1 MFNSSSASSNVSSVS
16 SKDAYFALP
25 HPAYF
30 FMEDVSV
37 NFPGISALKSVH
49 LEIQRG
55 EIVFLTGASGA
66 GKTTLLRLL
75 AGELNPSEGRLV
87 RPEQAFIA
95 QVFQDLRLFPQRT
108 IEQNLSY
115 AYDAQIYERFADFQ
129 RDMHD
134 LAQALGVADRLGT
147 KVKEANG
154 GLKQKV
160 AIMRA
165 LLAKPDVLLADEPT
179 SSLDAE
185 SANQLFELLN
195 LFNVRRQLT
204 VVWASHNA
212 ELVKK
217 FSGRILHL
225 ENGRLVYAGH
235 ACFI

>member
-1 MFNSSSASSNVSSVS
+1 MFNAPTSAATSSQ
-16 SKDAYFALP
+16 DAYFALP

-30 FMEDVSV
+30 FLEDVSV
-37 NFPGISALKSVH
+37 NFPGINALKSVH

-75 AGELNPSEGRLV
+75 AGELNPSAGRLV
-87 RPEQAFIA
+87 RPEQAFIT

-115 AYDAQIYERFADFQ
+115 AYDAQIYARPEDFK

-134 LAQALGVADRLGT
+134 LAQALGVADRLGM
-147 KVKEANG
+147 KVKDANG

-179 SSLDAE
+179 SSLDAD

>member
-1 MFNSSSASSNVSSVS
+1 MYNSSNAEAAFATPTANG
-16 SKDAYFALP
+16 AYFAVP
-25 HPAYF
+25 NPAYF
-30 FMEDVSV
+30 FLEDVSV
-37 NFPGISALKSVH
+37 DFDGLAALKSIH

-66 GKTTLLRLL
+66 GKSTLLRLL
-75 AGELNPSEGRLV
+75 AGEITPSSGRIM
-87 RPEQAFIA
+87 RPEQAFMA
-95 QVFQDLRLFPQRT
+95 RVFQDLRLIPGQT
-108 IEQNLSY
+108 IAQNL
-115 AYDAQIYERFADFQ
+115 ALAFDPQIYQTKDDFQ

-134 LAQALGVADRLGT
+134 LAQALGVADRLST
-147 KVKEANG
+147 KIKHANG

-165 LLAKPDVLLADEPT
+165 LLTKPDILLADEPT
-179 SSLDAE
+179 SSLDAD

-204 VVWASHNA
+204 VVWASHNSD
-212 ELVKK
+212 LVKK